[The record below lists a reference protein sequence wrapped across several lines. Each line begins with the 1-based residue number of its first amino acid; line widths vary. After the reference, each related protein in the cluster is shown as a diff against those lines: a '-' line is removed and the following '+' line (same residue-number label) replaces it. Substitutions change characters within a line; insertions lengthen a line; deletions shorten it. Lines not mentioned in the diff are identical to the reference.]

1 MTDWYQIDKH
11 EARLHPLYGVGFW
24 LWGLC
29 SLLLFRFA
37 KANSDFVNEQVAR
50 GLTPEFYQLAE
61 GDLLY
66 LQLALILR
74 LVLFLFFLIELFIKP
89 RWFRTGTIT
98 ALLSVEL
105 LATGLAF
112 YVDPLIGLTKIAS
125 ILITIVFC
133 TYIARSK
140 RVRLTFEHL
149 TIDVPVRNNAEPNNT
164 ENASDIGIGFEST
177 PLGSI
182 ASGDLVTDYRP
193 SRANESDNT
202 MVIGII
208 LFLILVGLIAAYQL
222 GFVNVQI

>member
-1 MTDWYQIDKH
+1 MADWYQIDKH
-11 EARLHPLYGVGFW
+11 EARSNPLYGLGFW

-37 KANSDFVNEQVAR
+37 DANLDFVDEQVAR

-66 LQLALILR
+66 LQLAVILR
-74 LVLFLFFLIELFIKP
+74 LVLFLFFLFELFIKP
-89 RWFRTGTIT
+89 KWFRTGTI
-98 ALLSVEL
+98 AAMLSVEL

-112 YVDPLIGLTKIAS
+112 FVDPLIGITKIAS

-133 TYIARSK
+133 IYIARSK

-149 TIDVPVRNNAEPNNT
+149 TIDVPVLNNAEPNNT
-164 ENASDIGIGFEST
+164 ENASDTEIGFEST
-177 PLGSI
+177 PLRSI

-193 SRANESDNT
+193 SRANENDPT
-202 MVIGII
+202 MAVGIV

-222 GFVNVQI
+222 GVLDV